1 MSTDQSALVERIT
14 SEVINR
20 LKAESA
26 GGEGKP
32 GFPLTSG
39 ATPGTT
45 PGAKPGVMPP
55 ATSFTVCTGDT
66 CIQCNLCVTRNPS
79 GVKSI
84 LDGGASRVSSTIGV
98 VNVPADVAPYI
109 DHTLLKP
116 EATRA
121 EIEQLCD
128 EAAKYGFYSVCVNP
142 YWTPLC
148 AKLLRGKTVK
158 VCNVIGFPLGAT
170 DSRTKGFE
178 ARNAIEQGAAEIDMV
193 INIGALKGRDLKAVE
208 EDIRSV
214 ARSSRST
221 TVLKVIIETCLLTDE
236 EKVLACEIS
245 KKAGAHFVKSST
257 GFSKGGATA
266 KDIALMRRVVGPGM
280 GVKASGGVRTYED
293 AKLMI
298 ESGATRIGASASV
311 KISTAFK

>member
-1 MSTDQSALVERIT
+1 MSTDQSALIERIT
-14 SEVINR
+14 AEVISR
-20 LKAESA
+20 LRAESA
-26 GGEGKP
+26 GAQGKP
-32 GFPLTSG
+32 GAAGGPG
-39 ATPGTT
+39 ASPV
-45 PGAKPGVMPP
+45 AKPGAAPQ
-55 ATSFTVCTGDT
+55 TGSFTVCTGDT
-66 CIQCNLCVTRNPS
+66 CVQCNLCVTRNPA

-128 EAAKYGFYSVCVNP
+128 EAAKYGFCSVCVNP
-142 YWTPLC
+142 YWVPLC

-158 VCNVIGFPLGAT
+158 VCNVLGFPLGAT

-178 ARNAIEQGAAEIDMV
+178 ARNAIEQGAAEVDMV
-193 INIGALKGRDLKAVE
+193 INIGALKSRDLKAVE

-214 ARSSRST
+214 VRAARST
-221 TVLKVIIETCLLTDE
+221 TVVKVIIETCLLTDE

-245 KKAGAHFVKSST
+245 KKAGAHYVKSST

-280 GVKASGGVRTYED
+280 GVKASGGVRTFED